1 MRQQLKRIL
10 CLFLLVFGFGF
21 GWRVMGQTVALCNS
35 SITVY
40 LDSTGQAPIAVG
52 DIDNGS
58 TPGSIFSLNDSI
70 FYCSDLGPQ
79 VVVLTVINGDTSSCS
94 TAVTVEDTIRPQI
107 ECLDTLILIYGGG
120 VLDTITITP
129 SNVLISAW
137 DNCDSTFLT
146 FGLSKGTFIF
156 SQDTICDS
164 IKVLASDARNNKD
177 STYVVICFRTGC
189 RKYSPFCADPFCW
202 DLNLETVQ
210 LLSDGKHHIILPTTH
225 EQNCEDKY
233 FKLEWISPF
242 KPLGQRTYPGCYRLN
257 GDDEDCQ
264 EVIDQDGCPIMAY
277 GLALTDAGCGI
288 SGRFSSTACSDS
300 CAVNCYGDS
309 TANIS
314 VQVNGGAPPYNYIWS
329 PPAPNNDTLFGV
341 PAGTYFVT
349 VTDMLGDSIVD
360 TIVITQ
366 PDSITITFIGTPS
379 TCGNS
384 NDGAINTA
392 ITGGCTPYTY
402 IWSPG
407 GATTP
412 NLTGISSGTYSV
424 TVTDANG
431 CSKVGTYFLNSDLFA
446 DFTYSSSGLTF
457 SFTDASNFGNV
468 WLWDFGDGGSSTLE
482 NPNHTYATA
491 GTYTVC
497 LTVTDTTN
505 GCSDSTCHPVSILL
519 GIDGQSSI
527 PGLSIHPNP
536 TAEKFWLNAEIPLLG
551 RIQMQIHDLSGRC
564 HVSQSFSG
572 LSGEIPIDIQ
582 SLPAGLYFVEITT
595 ASGARKTFKLVVQ

>member
-233 FKLEWISPF
+233 FKLEWVSPF

-277 GLALTDAGCGI
+277 GLALTDAGCDRSSAQKSGSDGVVDRTRGKPPSGI
-288 SGRFSSTACSDS
+288 NDRPFGSDIHIIADRCGRCGHAEHLACVVRVRGIEVDGITTVDHHHAMTSDS
-300 CAVNCYGDS
+300 FPGVHREADNAGERSATS
-309 TANIS
+309 TRRRC
-314 VQVNGGAPPYNYIWS
+314 P
-329 PPAPNNDTLFGV
+329 
-341 PAGTYFVT
+341 
-349 VTDMLGDSIVD
+349 
-360 TIVITQ
+360 
-366 PDSITITFIGTPS
+366 
-379 TCGNS
+379 
-384 NDGAINTA
+384 
-392 ITGGCTPYTY
+392 
-402 IWSPG
+402 
-407 GATTP
+407 
-412 NLTGISSGTYSV
+412 
-424 TVTDANG
+424 
-431 CSKVGTYFLNSDLFA
+431 
-446 DFTYSSSGLTF
+446 
-457 SFTDASNFGNV
+457 
-468 WLWDFGDGGSSTLE
+468 
-482 NPNHTYATA
+482 HRH
-491 GTYTVC
+491 
-497 LTVTDTTN
+497 TTN
-505 GCSDSTCHPVSILL
+505 VGKHIAVLWCVAGPHNRARTRLINDNRDRLA
-519 GIDGQSSI
+519 
-527 PGLSIHPNP
+527 GLDTPI
-536 TAEKFWLNAEIPLLG
+536 TRYLNADVDVT
-551 RIQMQIHDLSGRC
+551 HADL
-564 HVSQSFSG
+564 
-572 LSGEIPIDIQ
+572 
-582 SLPAGLYFVEITT
+582 
-595 ASGARKTFKLVVQ
+595 